1 MLLASA
7 LSAHHSDAA
16 YDVQK
21 PIVLQGVVRAFRW
34 ENPHIRIDL
43 DVRDAGGAVVTWRVE
58 GNPPGRI
65 RGRGLK
71 DAITIGDRVTI
82 GAYRAKDP
90 SQHSALGYD
99 LLLTD
104 GRRFAIGMDP

>member
-16 YDVQK
+16 YDVQH
-21 PIVLQGVVRAFRW
+21 PITLQGTVSRFLW
-34 ENPHIRIDL
+34 QNPHIRIDV
-43 DVRDAGGAVVTWRVE
+43 DVRDASGAVVTWRVE

-71 DAITIGDRVTI
+71 DAIKIGDRVTI

-90 SQHSALGYD
+90 SQRSALGYD
-99 LLLTD
+99 LLLAD
-104 GRRFAIGMDP
+104 GRRFTIGTDP

>member
-1 MLLASA
+1 
-7 LSAHHSDAA
+7 
-16 YDVQK
+16 VQK
-21 PIVLQGVVRAFRW
+21 PITLQGVARGFLW
-34 ENPHIRIDL
+34 QNPHIRIDV
-43 DVRDAGGAVVTWRVE
+43 DVRDPSGAVTTWRVE

-71 DAITIGDRVTI
+71 DAIKIGDRVTI

-90 SQHSALGYD
+90 AQRSALGYD
-99 LLLTD
+99 LLLAD